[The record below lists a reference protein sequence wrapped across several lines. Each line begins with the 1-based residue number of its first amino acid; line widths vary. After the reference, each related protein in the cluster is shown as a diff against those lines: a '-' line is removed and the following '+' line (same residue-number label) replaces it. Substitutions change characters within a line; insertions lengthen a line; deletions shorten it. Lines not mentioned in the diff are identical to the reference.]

1 MNETRPTLDQAAAAL
16 RDGSLTSVA
25 LTERLLERS
34 DALDPQLGAWQV
46 RFDEAALARAAAADA
61 ELAAGT
67 DLGPL
72 HGIPLAVKDIIAAAE
87 GDTTA
92 GSLIFD
98 PEWGA
103 GRDAPVV
110 TRLRDAGAVIVGKTT
125 TMEFA
130 LGSPDPAKP
139 FPAPRTP
146 WDPNAWAGG
155 SSSGSGAAVGAG
167 LALAALGTDTGGSI
181 RVPAA
186 LCGVSGLMPTYG
198 RVPKSGVVPLS
209 YSLDHV
215 GPLALSARD
224 CALMLGVLAGPDPTD
239 PSSVERPLAD
249 WAGSLRDSLEGM
261 TIGVE
266 RQNFFPATV
275 DPELRGVFDAAVAVL
290 AERGA
295 TVVEVE
301 LPRYEEMLVANMVTI
316 NSEALAYHHAD
327 LQERW
332 DDYFAGTRAS
342 FAQGAYITGAD
353 YVQAQR
359 ARRRAQREL
368 TDLFTEVDA
377 IVSPTCATG
386 AIPYDAFD
394 SDRASELDDLFQ
406 DLNVLFSLFF
416 TPYWDCVGNPAL
428 AVPMGFTEAGMP
440 LSLQIGGRPFD
451 EQTVLDVGHAFQAA
465 TDWHARVPGLVE
477 EVVR

>member
-1 MNETRPTLDQAAAAL
+1 MDDARPTLDQAAAAL

-25 LTERLLERS
+25 LTERLLARA
-34 DALDPQLGAWQV
+34 DALDPKLGAWQS
-46 RFDEAALARAAAADA
+46 RFDEAALARAALADA
-61 ELAAGT
+61 ELADGN

-72 HGIPLAVKDIIAAAE
+72 HGIPLAVKDIIATSE
-87 GDTTA
+87 GPTTA
-92 GSLIFD
+92 GSLVLD

-110 TRLRDAGAVIVGKTT
+110 ARLREAGAVIVGKTT

-130 LGSPDPAKP
+130 FGAPDPAKP

-146 WDPNAWAGG
+146 WDPNGWAGG

-167 LALAALGTDTGGSI
+167 LALGALGSDTGGSI

-198 RVPKSGVVPLS
+198 RVPKSGVVPLA

-215 GPLALSARD
+215 GPLAVSARD
-224 CALMLGVLAGPDPTD
+224 CALLLGTLAGPDPTD
-239 PSSVERPLAD
+239 PSSADRPVPD

-266 RQNFFPATV
+266 RAHFFPPNA
-275 DPELRGVFDAAVAVL
+275 DPELRPVFDAAVATL

-295 TVVEVE
+295 TVVEGE

-316 NSEALAYHHAD
+316 VSEALAYHGND
-327 LQERW
+327 LRERW
-332 DDYFAGTRAS
+332 GDFFAATRAS
-342 FAQGAYITGAD
+342 FAQGAFVTGAD

-368 TDLFTEVDA
+368 ADLYTRVDA

-386 AIPYDAFD
+386 AIPYDAFNPD
-394 SDRASELDDLFQ
+394 QASELDELFQ
-406 DLNVLFSLFF
+406 DLNSLFSLFL

-428 AVPMGFTEAGMP
+428 AIPMGFTAAGMP

-451 EQTVLDVGHAFQAA
+451 EQTILDVGHAFQST
-465 TDWHARVPGLVE
+465 TDWHTRVPALLQE
-477 EVVR
+477 P